1 MVAVTAGPGQP
12 GPLGLLT
19 DEISGAAYLVDSG
32 AVYSVL
38 PHSSVDPPSG
48 PRIAAADGSQIPCWG
63 WEDVDITCRG
73 RRFSWRFLKAA
84 VAFPLIGTDHFMI
97 IYQQVMFDLDPEPD
111 PNHNL
116 RI

>member
-12 GPLGLLT
+12 GRLGLLT

-32 AVYSVL
+32 PVYSVL

-48 PRIAAADGSQIPCWG
+48 PRIAAAEGSPIPCWG
-63 WEDVDITCRG
+63 WADVDITCRG

-84 VAFPLIGTDHFMI
+84 VEFPLTLMN
-97 IYQQVMFDLDPEPD
+97 IYCCNTP
-111 PNHNL
+111 HTY
-116 RI
+116 